1 MNSSRDIR
9 DILQQLGPT
18 NIELFDMEVV
28 SVNENDRTA
37 SCTNG
42 INEVV
47 CRLMASVDDGL
58 LHIPEV
64 GTTVV
69 VLLSKTV
76 DPLIILYSGIEK
88 TIMRGGQF
96 EGLVKVIEL
105 TEKLNNLENKVN
117 TLINTFNN
125 HTHILTLT
133 VGTGTA
139 APTVT
144 PVTGTLTPTQQADIE
159 NDKITHG

>member
-18 NIELFDMEVV
+18 NIELFDMEVISV
-28 SVNENDRTA
+28 SEAERIAKCSNGVNM
-37 SCTNG
+37 
-42 INEVV
+42 VL
-47 CRLMASVDDGL
+47 CRLMASVDDGML
-58 LHIPEV
+58 YIPEV
-64 GTTVV
+64 GSTVV
-69 VLLSKTV
+69 VMLSKTV
-76 DPLIILYSGIEK
+76 DPVILMYSGIDK
-88 TIMRGGQF
+88 IVMRGGQF

-133 VGTGTA
+133 MGTGTA

-144 PVTGTLTPTQQADIE
+144 PVSGTLTPTQQSEIE